1 MNLKDVKRPASK
13 ASNVSEAIKKIA
25 NRKSDTKEG
34 VDLTKMAKN
43 LFKRKTSQEDES
55 NKDEE

>member
-34 VDLTKMAKN
+34 VDLTKMAKKS
-43 LFKRKTSQEDES
+43 F
-55 NKDEE
+55 